1 VPHLHFEVRHY
12 DTPINPVPL
21 LLSTV
26 ARPATIARHG
36 PLGGCDGDNRGSA
49 RRGDWIAT
57 ERLCAER

>member
-1 VPHLHFEVRHY
+1 VQVRHY
-12 DTPINPVPL
+12 DTAVNPVPL

-26 ARPATIARHG
+26 ARPQSTAKRG
-36 PLGGCDGDNRGSA
+36 PAGGCDGVNRG